1 MAEAHRDREAHG
13 RVDLVHVAEDLQRA
27 LERVEEEPRQRAPL
41 PPAVGDRQRCEPDDG
56 TGHHRCA
63 HDVGEVQEAQEA
75 DGGHHRGDEHQQ
87 RVEHQRVR
95 GRPPALS
102 AGRDVGH
109 PVRVTTQRLG
119 PADRAGGVAGA
130 LDVLV
135 ERRAVAPEREQREQP
150 PGAGQR
156 DQAGP
161 PPEEGARDQAT
172 PGHPAGE
179 EERHRK
185 GPDHLDRVDASHA
198 DHGSGAEHRRADV
211 PDPAARSQQDRQH
224 DPRQDRTGE
233 ALRADHT
240 DGPEHA
246 GTHREDESGEGR
258 GVGRQAQH
266 PGAAPRTLEG
276 HDQHERGPEALPD
289 PRWQPRPLHQHEEGT
304 LGEEVAVG
312 LVEQLA
318 EVGGV
323 VPQGEGA
330 REERRRALGEL
341 DAGVQRRTPEL
352 LDHREEQDQ
361 RVDRPVRDPGAG
373 RDVLL
378 DHRRHSPPLPSQ
390 TKPGGC

>member
-1 MAEAHRDREAHG
+1 MSEAHRDREAHG

-27 LERVEEEPRQRAPL
+27 LERVEEEARQRAPL
-41 PPAVGDRQRCEPDDG
+41 PAAVGDGQRRESDDG

-63 HDVGEVQEAQEA
+63 HRAREVQEAEEA
-75 DGGHHRGDEHQQ
+75 DAGHHRGDEHQE

-95 GRPPALS
+95 GRPPALP

-109 PVRVTTQRLG
+109 PVRVTPQRLG
-119 PADRAGGVAGA
+119 PTDRAGGVAGA

-135 ERRAVAPEREQREQP
+135 ERGAVAPEREQREQP
-150 PGAGQR
+150 PRAGQR

-161 PPEEGARDQAT
+161 PPQEGARDQAA

-179 EERHRK
+179 EERHRQR
-185 GPDHLDRVDASHA
+185 PDHLDRVDASHA
-198 DHGSGAEHRRADV
+198 DHGRGAEHRRPDV
-211 PDPAARSQQDRQH
+211 PDPAVRGQQDRQH
-224 DPRQDRTGE
+224 DPGQDCTGE
-233 ALRADHT
+233 ALGADHT

-246 GTHREDESGEGR
+246 GAHREDEAGERR
-258 GVGRQAQH
+258 GVRGQAQH
-266 PGAAPRTLEG
+266 PGAAPRALEG
-276 HDQHERGPEALPD
+276 DDQHERGPEALAD
-289 PRWQPRPLHQHEEGT
+289 PGRQARPLHQHEEGA

-323 VPQGEGA
+323 VPEGEGA
-330 REERRRALGEL
+330 GEERRRALGEL

-352 LDHREEQDQ
+352 LDHREEQDE

-378 DHRRHSPPLPSQ
+378 DHRRHGPPLPSQ